1 MISDFQKEIK
11 FTIQRSETVKHLTKM
26 EGRNLDDDLTDRGF
40 DYVLRDK
47 LKQHC
52 MEKNLFLHCSGMNVQ
67 HDLIIDLITYSSMGD
82 WNQALKS
89 AEETN
94 KILRTFPQLMN
105 AVLWGSTL
113 NQRKSRLMLEV
124 WRNCFIRTKLA
135 LEHTGLGQA
144 NYDLHTIPQSFARR
158 IMNIGS
164 PVDLI
169 LFFDGKMHEWET
181 NSFSVYNYMMEKKK

>member
-94 KILRTFPQLMN
+94 KFLRTFPQLMN

>member
-1 MISDFQKEIK
+1 M
-11 FTIQRSETVKHLTKM
+11 KHLTKM

-94 KILRTFPQLMN
+94 KFLKTFPPLMN

>member
-94 KILRTFPQLMN
+94 KFLKTFPPLMN
-105 AVLWGSTL
+105 ALLWGSTL

-164 PVDLI
+164 PVGLI

>member
-26 EGRNLDDDLTDRGF
+26 EGRNLDDLTDRGF

-82 WNQALKS
+82 WNQALTS
-89 AEETN
+89 TN
-94 KILRTFPQLMN
+94 
-105 AVLWGSTL
+105 
-113 NQRKSRLMLEV
+113 
-124 WRNCFIRTKLA
+124 
-135 LEHTGLGQA
+135 
-144 NYDLHTIPQSFARR
+144 
-158 IMNIGS
+158 
-164 PVDLI
+164 
-169 LFFDGKMHEWET
+169 
-181 NSFSVYNYMMEKKK
+181 VYYRCD

>member
-94 KILRTFPQLMN
+94 KFLKTFPPLMN
-105 AVLWGSTL
+105 ALLWGSTL

-144 NYDLHTIPQSFARR
+144 NYDLHIIPQTFARR

>member
-94 KILRTFPQLMN
+94 KFLKTFPPLMN
-105 AVLWGSTL
+105 ALLWGSTL